1 MSETA
6 PENTLEAS
14 IGLQL
19 KSIRTALGMTMSDL
33 SKAASVSVGML
44 SKIENG
50 QISPS
55 LSTLQA
61 LAEALNIPI
70 SSFFQKFEVA
80 REASMVKA
88 GEGLVIE
95 RRGTRSGHIYQ
106 LLGAPLRNRVKME
119 PYLITLTKD
128 SDTYPLFQHPGVE
141 FIYMLEGELVYR
153 HADKDY
159 DLRPGDSLFFDAQGP
174 HGPLEIKAF
183 PCTYL
188 AAIASIDD

>member
-19 KSIRTALGMTMSDL
+19 KSIRTTLGMTMSDL

-61 LAEALNIPI
+61 LAEAPEQDGVFALCLADVLAVPGMREPLL
-70 SSFFQKFEVA
+70 EVLRGPDLPA
-80 REASMVKA
+80 SAQEA
-88 GEGLVIE
+88 
-95 RRGTRSGHIYQ
+95 
-106 LLGAPLRNRVKME
+106 
-119 PYLITLTKD
+119 
-128 SDTYPLFQHPGVE
+128 F
-141 FIYMLEGELVYR
+141 
-153 HADKDY
+153 
-159 DLRPGDSLFFDAQGP
+159 
-174 HGPLEIKAF
+174 
-183 PCTYL
+183 
-188 AAIASIDD
+188 AAMQES

>member
-1 MSETA
+1 MTEKGT
-6 PENTLEAS
+6 ENTLEAS

-19 KSIRTALGMTMSDL
+19 KSIRTALGMTMTDL

-55 LSTLQA
+55 LSTLQS
-61 LAEALNIPI
+61 LAESLNIPI

-80 REASMVKA
+80 REASLVKA

-159 DLRPGDSLFFDAQGP
+159 SLGTGDSLFFDAQAP
-174 HGPLEIKAF
+174 HGPLEILSF

-188 AAIASIDD
+188 AAIASTDE

>member
-1 MSETA
+1 MTGTA
-6 PENTLEAS
+6 TENTLEAS

-19 KSIRTALGMTMSDL
+19 KSIRSALGMTMSEL

-55 LSTLQA
+55 LSTLHA
-61 LAEALNIPI
+61 LSEALNIPI
-70 SSFFQKFEVA
+70 SSFFQKFDVA
-80 REASMVKA
+80 REASFVKS

-95 RRGTRSGHIYQ
+95 RRGTRAGHIYQ

-119 PYLITLTKD
+119 PYLITLTQD
-128 SDTYPLFQHPGVE
+128 SDAYPLFQHPGVE
-141 FIYMLEGELVYR
+141 FIYMLQGKLIYR

-159 DLRPGDSLFFDAQGP
+159 DLNPGDSLFFDAQAP
-174 HGPLEIKAF
+174 HGPLEIIEF
-183 PCTYL
+183 PCVYL
-188 AAIASIDD
+188 SAIATIDD